1 VFPAHKFI
9 VFSHLKEFS
18 MKKSIRSR
26 GFTLVEL
33 LVVIAII
40 GILVGLLLP
49 AVQAA
54 REAARRMQCQNNI
67 KQISLSLLNYESSTK
82 KFPALGHAGA
92 GTGAPGLGASAGWP
106 YAWTMSVLPYIE
118 QGALSN
124 AFNSQARPSGAGLP
138 TPWSTANNAW
148 ENQFWKA
155 QVPSFICPSDAPP
168 PNRNES
174 PSLLNYK
181 ACVGDDYHQN
191 HFRPDQGRDN
201 RGVFQIQRY
210 LGLGAVTDGLSN
222 TIVIGESV
230 AGGSADDIKGGV
242 ALNMQA
248 WNPAACLARVNGAT
262 RRLTAPVRA
271 DFRPTGGRAWDARPY
286 FCGFATIVA
295 PNGPSC
301 HWGGVDGNE
310 HMGTLSS
317 NHTGGGNVGMG
328 DGSVQFISQSIDVGN
343 QAIDDIDTPG
353 TRISPYGVWGA
364 LGSRSG
370 GEVSSLGN

>member
-1 VFPAHKFI
+1 MSVR
-9 VFSHLKEFS
+9 
-18 MKKSIRSR
+18 IRYR

-54 REAARRMQCQNNI
+54 REAARRMQCSNNL
-67 KQISLSLLNYESSTK
+67 KQLGLAALNYESATK
-82 KFPALGHAGA
+82 RLPALGHSGNGPGA
-92 GTGAPGLGASAGWP
+92 NPGFGVGGGWP
-106 YAWTMSVLPYIE
+106 YAWTFGILPYIE
-118 QGALSN
+118 QTALHAN
-124 AFNSQARPSGAGLP
+124 FMAQARPGGPGLP

-148 ENQFWKA
+148 ENANWKA
-155 QVPSFICPSDAPP
+155 QVPSFVCPSDTPP
-168 PNRNES
+168 TNRGES

-181 ACVGDDYHQN
+181 ACLGDDYHQN

-201 RGVFQIQRY
+201 RGMFQIQRY
-210 LGLGAVTDGLSN
+210 LSLGAVPDGLSN
-222 TIVIGESV
+222 TIMFGEAV
-230 AGGSADDIKGGV
+230 GGGAPNDIRGGV

-248 WNPAACLARVNGAT
+248 WNPAACLARIDPVT

-286 FCGFATIVA
+286 FCGFTTIMA

-310 HMGTLSS
+310 HMGALSS
-317 NHTGGGNVGMG
+317 FHTGGANVSRG
-328 DGSVQFISQSIDVGN
+328 DGSVQFISQSIDTGN
-343 QAIDDIDTPG
+343 QTVNDIDSPG
-353 TRISPYGVWGA
+353 SRPSPYGVWGA
-364 LGSRSG
+364 MGSRSG
-370 GEVSSLGN
+370 GEAVSNPE